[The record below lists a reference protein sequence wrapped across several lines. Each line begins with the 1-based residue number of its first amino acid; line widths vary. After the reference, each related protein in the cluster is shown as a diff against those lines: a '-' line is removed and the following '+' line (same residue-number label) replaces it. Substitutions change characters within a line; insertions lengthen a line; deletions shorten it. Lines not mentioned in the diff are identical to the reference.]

1 VELTWYDGNK
11 RPQLPKEVNPSGWAK
26 GVVFVGAD
34 GMLLADYTRHELHPE
49 GKYADFQPPP
59 QTIPHSIGGYHQEWI
74 AACKGGS
81 RPLCNFDYSGPLT
94 ETVLLG
100 TVACRTGQK
109 LEWDA
114 ENLKVT
120 NCPEANEYIQREY
133 RKGWTL

>member
-1 VELTWYDGNK
+1 M
-11 RPQLPKEVNPSGWAK
+11 
-26 GVVFVGAD
+26 FVGAD

-74 AACKGGS
+74 AACKTDNPAARNFTGNPG
-81 RPLCNFDYSGPLT
+81 LCNFDY
-94 ETVLLG
+94 
-100 TVACRTGQK
+100 CRTTDRDGAVGHGCVPRRAKK